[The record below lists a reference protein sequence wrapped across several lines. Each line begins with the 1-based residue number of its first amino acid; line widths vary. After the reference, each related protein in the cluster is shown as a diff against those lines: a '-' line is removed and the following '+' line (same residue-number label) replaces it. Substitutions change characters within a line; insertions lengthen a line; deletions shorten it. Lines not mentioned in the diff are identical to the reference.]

1 MIIQS
6 FIMSQFGYC
15 SLIWMKH
22 NRSLSNNINRIHKR
36 AITIVYRDKKSTFK
50 ELLEKHNSLTI
61 QVKNI
66 KVLVT
71 QMYKVPKN
79 CSHEIMNTVPPP
91 PPPSPPQKKSQF
103 MNTILETLPIFLLVV

>member
-1 MIIQS
+1 
-6 FIMSQFGYC
+6 
-15 SLIWMKH
+15 MKH

-50 ELLEKHNSLTI
+50 ELLEKHNTLTI

-71 QMYKVPKN
+71 EMYKVQKS
-79 CSHEIMNTVPPP
+79 CSLEIMNNVPPP
-91 PPPSPPQKKSQF
+91 KKKKKNEPIYECDLR
-103 MNTILETLPIFLLVV
+103 NTSDFSAGRIKTAWYGLESLSYLGPKL

>member
-1 MIIQS
+1 MIMQS

-50 ELLEKHNSLTI
+50 ELLEKHNTLTI

-71 QMYKVPKN
+71 EMYKVQKS
-79 CSHEIMNTVPPP
+79 CSLEIMNNVPPP
-91 PPPSPPQKKSQF
+91 KKK
-103 MNTILETLPIFLLVV
+103 